1 MAAGLGGELDFPLS
15 AMLSFGVT
23 VLPDPPARRLVELLQ
38 RAEENGFEY
47 GWTYDSH
54 ILWQEPYPLLTMAAL
69 GTERLRL
76 GLNVT
81 NPGTR
86 EPTVTASAFATL
98 QHISGGRMVLGI
110 GRGDSAR
117 RVIGLKP
124 VTVAELEQAVVMIK
138 ALMNGGRARWNGAEI
153 EIAWAKGLPRIPLY
167 VAGYGPKVL
176 AVAGRHAD
184 GVIIQLADPEIIEWI
199 VGQVRRA
206 AEDAGRD
213 PSEVRVMACA
223 PAHVSDDLADARE
236 RVRWFPAMVSNH
248 VFDLLA
254 RYDKAALPAAL
265 TDYVQRWQR
274 EQYDYA
280 EHSRVGARHGRF
292 VSDETCD
299 RFCVLGTPEQHV
311 EKLRRLQAVGVD
323 QWNIYLMTGRE
334 EETLAAYG
342 REIIP
347 ALRARA

>member
-1 MAAGLGGELDFPLS
+1 
-15 AMLSFGVT
+15 MLTFGVT
-23 VLPDPPARRLVELLQ
+23 VLPDPPASRFVELL
-38 RAEENGFEY
+38 RLAEEQGFQY

-54 ILWQEPYPLLTMAAL
+54 ILWQEPYPLLTMAV
-69 GTERLRL
+69 LRTRSLKL

-98 QHISGGRMVLGI
+98 QDISGGRMVLGI

-124 VTVAELEQAVVMIK
+124 VSVGELERAVVMVK
-138 ALMNGGRARWNGAEI
+138 ELMNGGRVRWNDTDI
-153 EIAWAKGLPRIPLY
+153 ELAWAKGLPRIPVY

-199 VGQVRRA
+199 VAQVRQA
-206 AEDAGRD
+206 AGEAGRD
-213 PSEVRVMACA
+213 PDEIEVMACA
-223 PAHVSDDLADARE
+223 PAHVSSDLADARE

-254 RYDKAALPAAL
+254 RYDKSQLPSAL
-265 TDYVQRWQR
+265 TEYVERWRR

-280 EHSRVGARHGRF
+280 EHSRVGARHGQF

-311 EKLRRLQAVGVD
+311 EKLRRLEAVGVD

-334 EETLAAYG
+334 EETLEAYG

-347 ALRARA
+347 TLRAEG